1 MDCPHGHKA
10 RFTARFCDEY
20 GRRLPPRK
28 HRHPEYSDVAAG
40 ISVVLVGAV
49 LVAAIV
55 TVHPRWRTIIATWR
69 QTSAGWSAQAP
80 RATGAGA
87 ERAVSAVID
96 RAPDLGDAAA
106 SVGHAPVG
114 DGDVVSS
121 EVPRREPDPV
131 PSRWT
136 PAQAQRRLV
145 AGSLTRVNPDDD
157 VHVMGALLI
166 AQFGQD
172 MAWRTAMANA
182 NSHTADSPD
191 FAYWHRVAATVRDE
205 SQRLRR

>member
-10 RFTARFCDEY
+10 RFPARFSDEC
-20 GRRLPPRK
+20 GRRPPPGKR
-28 HRHPEYSDVAAG
+28 RHTEHSDVAAG
-40 ISVVLVGAV
+40 ISVVLVGVV

-55 TVHPRWRTIIATWR
+55 TLHPRWRTIIATWR
-69 QTSAGWSAQAP
+69 QTSGGWSAQAS

-87 ERAVSAVID
+87 ERAVSAVTD
-96 RAPDLGDAAA
+96 RAPDLGEAAA
-106 SVGHAPVG
+106 GPGHAPVG
-114 DGDVVSS
+114 DGDVVSR
-121 EVPRREPDPV
+121 EAPRREPEPV

-145 AGSLTRVNPDDD
+145 AGSLPSLNPDDD
-157 VHVMGALLI
+157 VRVMGALLI

-182 NSHTADSPD
+182 NSHTPDSPD